1 VKPKRGAFRIERYI
15 KRGTTSMDS
24 VFLFIMILFTLPWII
39 TTIIMTPIQ
48 YRYIKKMEEL
58 KKQKQLS
65 QSEMYEEMP
74 VQEEILHMNLQSN
87 ILFIPANII
96 AGLIYKYRDR

>member
-1 VKPKRGAFRIERYI
+1 
-15 KRGTTSMDS
+15 MDS
-24 VFLFIMILFTLPWII
+24 VFLFIIILFMVPWII

-58 KKQKQLS
+58 KKERKQT
-65 QSEMYEEMP
+65 QGRMYEEMP

-87 ILFIPANII
+87 PLFIPANII
-96 AGLIYKYRDR
+96 AGLIYKYRHR

>member
-1 VKPKRGAFRIERYI
+1 
-15 KRGTTSMDS
+15 MDS

-39 TTIIMTPIQ
+39 TSIIMTPIQ